1 MELGTKKN
9 FGQYTKFKYF
19 SSLLESKLRGRV
31 KLSASQSRKL
41 IQNSVKLSKSHFEE
55 NQVRCRSFLLWS
67 NFIDVHL
74 LFFSWKRSEKKEER
88 KKVEKREK
96 KKQKWKRNPQQKRL
110 PFQNAVPSIFFFRW
124 KKILFQQEWNPKKKI
139 HRWHPTR
146 ATATCFSIFFE
157 YFYFYFGVSR
167 VSFRTI
173 RLGAFVSK
181 SSLMCFGNKS
191 YFWFPLSNDLP
202 TDKPVNGY
210 DIKCIQL

>member
-88 KKVEKREK
+88 KKVEKKGRKSKNGKETHNKKGFLFKMQSRVSFSFDEK
-96 KKQKWKRNPQQKRL
+96 RYFFSKNGIQRKRFTGGTRL
-110 PFQNAVPSIFFFRW
+110 ERPPRVSVSFSSIFFF
-124 KKILFQQEWNPKKKI
+124 N
-139 HRWHPTR
+139 
-146 ATATCFSIFFE
+146 
-157 YFYFYFGVSR
+157 FGVSG

-173 RLGAFVSK
+173 RLGAFVSR

>member
-88 KKVEKREK
+88 KKVEKKGKKSKNGKETHNKKGFLFKMQSRVSFSFDEK
-96 KKQKWKRNPQQKRL
+96 RYFFSKNGIQRKRFTGGTRL
-110 PFQNAVPSIFFFRW
+110 ERPPRVSVSFSSIFFF
-124 KKILFQQEWNPKKKI
+124 LFWSI
-139 HRWHPTR
+139 W
-146 ATATCFSIFFE
+146 SIFS
-157 YFYFYFGVSR
+157 YIPFG
-167 VSFRTI
+167 SFRIEKLFNVFWKQKLFLIPTI
-173 RLGAFVSK
+173 EWSA
-181 SSLMCFGNKS
+181 
-191 YFWFPLSNDLP
+191 YW
-202 TDKPVNGY
+202 
-210 DIKCIQL
+210 